1 MTPISFNAL
10 AIEQLG
16 SPVSLI
22 KKTIETL
29 GQDEV
34 LVRVDYASINKM
46 DPLMARAN
54 RFQLPAPY
62 VLGFDFSGEVVEVG
76 SEGGLKAGDQVFGN
90 TGTGGCF
97 AEYLVA
103 KKQTVFPRGAVPP
116 KRLVISESR
125 F

>member
-54 RFQLPAPY
+54 RFQLPAPM
-62 VLGFDFSGEVVEVG
+62 SWASTSAARSSRWEAKVG
-76 SEGGLKAGDQVFGN
+76 SRQAIKSSGIRVPAAVLPTTSSPRNKPSSSEELFR
-90 TGTGGCF
+90 
-97 AEYLVA
+97 
-103 KKQTVFPRGAVPP
+103 PRG
-116 KRLVISESR
+116 L
-125 F
+125 